1 MLTPCFFIWLR
12 RKINCLLT
20 YLHKPRLT
28 YLKPYLSSDKCMT
41 RQLTFCQRPWPISY
55 IAALYKFCMQCDVM
69 YPMCLIWFC
78 NDRDTD
84 WLAVDGQVRR
94 HRTTAGHV
102 AGTARIRGLVAGLQ
116 YSFDHQTRVF
126 YDSTITRHLR
136 RFTTLRPVLP
146 ARFLVLVSRRPE
158 TTAARCF
165 GLVLGIGIAKT
176 VLVTFSI
183 VSIAQRVL
191 LLASTSMRM
200 VAVCLLL
207 KFSSLSQSWC
217 QYCLAG

>member
-1 MLTPCFFIWLR
+1 MR
-12 RKINCLLT
+12 
-20 YLHKPRLT
+20 
-28 YLKPYLSSDKCMT
+28 S
-41 RQLTFCQRPWPISY
+41 
-55 IAALYKFCMQCDVM
+55 
-69 YPMCLIWFC
+69 
-78 NDRDTD
+78 
-84 WLAVDGQVRR
+84 

-158 TTAARCF
+158 TTAARCL
-165 GLVLGIGIAKT
+165 GLVLVLGIGIAKT

-183 VSIAQRVL
+183 VSMAQRVL

-207 KFSSLSQSWC
+207 KFSSLSQS
-217 QYCLAG
+217 